1 MNVYIKLCFVKKIN
15 GRVFNWYKRGVVDC
29 IVNYEDKSKCLHF
42 PSSKSGN
49 KKYISKVNYKDNK
62 YDTFEGTKQ
71 KQAENMNEN
80 NEIEEEEDEEIRKKE
95 KKIVRKQLLSKEDKT
110 KSKLYAVNISSGPK
124 IAYDYEA
131 YMNYKQL
138 YGRI

>member
-1 MNVYIKLCFVKKIN
+1 MAQ
-15 GRVFNWYKRGVVDC
+15 
-29 IVNYEDKSKCLHF
+29 
-42 PSSKSGN
+42 N
-49 KKYISKVNYKDNK
+49 KKFHRDNLDNK

-80 NEIEEEEDEEIRKKE
+80 NEIEEEDEEIIKKE

-110 KSKLYAVNISSGPK
+110 KSKLYAVNISSEPK

-138 YGRI
+138 YMEGYVRRDKDGNLYVE